1 VHKNAHETINVDSN
15 SINTKR
21 VVIVICLIVLGVGG
35 FYFANFHNGLS
46 IENGDWGTFGDYFG
60 GILNPVIAAFAFY
73 LIAKTYELQ
82 KRELEA
88 TRSLLKEST
97 DSQKNQI
104 KLAALTALLNSNL
117 TRISLLKNENLEIL
131 KENGRKSND
140 GPKSGSNDLEEDFL
154 SGFDAEEFEKEI
166 RKNLAVIN
174 ELTERNKG
182 FESQIEILCNQFN

>member
-1 VHKNAHETINVDSN
+1 MHKNAHETINVDSN

-182 FESQIEILCNQFN
+182 FEGQIEILCNQFN